1 MSAQLRTYAA
11 EDAMLRAI
19 PLRRMGT
26 PEDIGGTV
34 LFLCGRAGA
43 WTTGTIVTVD
53 GGTTAK
59 PFTMA
64 DGMH

>member
-1 MSAQLRTYAA
+1 MSAQLRTYAT
-11 EDAMLRAI
+11 EEAMLRAI
-19 PLRRMGT
+19 PLRRMGSA
-26 PEDIGGTV
+26 EDIGGAV

-43 WTTGTIVTVD
+43 WTTGAIVPVD

-64 DGMH
+64 E